1 MKTKEEIEQLAEKFY
16 NKSTSNFEIYLFHIG
31 FIDGYTQCQED
42 MANKKYTEEDIKK
55 AYNEGYRD
63 AEAHSIEFPYKDGN
77 VDNRDISEFNNA
89 EYYINSLNK
98 QD

>member
-1 MKTKEEIEQLAEKFY
+1 MKTKEEIEQLAEQEFD
-16 NKSTSNFEIYLFHIG
+16 SNEKN
-31 FIDGYTQCQED
+31 IDEFNAFKKGYTQCQQD
-42 MANKKYTEEDIKK
+42 NSDKKYTEEDIKK

-89 EYYINSLNK
+89 EYYINSLKNK
-98 QD
+98 S